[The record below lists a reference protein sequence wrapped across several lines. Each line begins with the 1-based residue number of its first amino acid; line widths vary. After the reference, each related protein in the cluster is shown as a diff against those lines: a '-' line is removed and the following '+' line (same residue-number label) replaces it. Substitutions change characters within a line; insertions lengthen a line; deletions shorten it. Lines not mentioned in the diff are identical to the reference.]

1 MPSVVWHAEK
11 PLVRTAPAP
20 LYLLSGLVHD
30 AGIKVVL
37 SGEGADELLGGYDL
51 FRETKIRRF
60 WARNPGS
67 AWRGALLRRLYSYAA
82 NWQRITP
89 AYLRAFYKAY
99 LSGADGSFF
108 SHLPRW
114 DTTAGIKSYFSDALK
129 SELAS
134 GDCVRDLEALLPA
147 GFPGWSHLSRAQYIE
162 TATLLSG
169 NLLSSQGDRMAMAH
183 SVEGRYPFLDHRV
196 AEFCAAL
203 PERLRLKVLAEKYLL
218 KKIARQFLPAEV
230 VERPKQAYRAPDAPS
245 FFDTSQGWYMDEL
258 LSADNVAESGYF
270 HAPAVARLVQRCRR
284 TDLSLLGAKGSMALT
299 AIVTTLLL
307 DRLFVRGHASSFAAR
322 GSAITVIDARTRG
335 ARADR
340 PLRRPVAALS

>member
-1 MPSVVWHAEK
+1 VVPVLAHARPVGAGPVGRPIPLLAAVGQAGVRSIVSRIADAQGEAEHRHLAGGLQTFSVRFTDPDYDEGSFQRTTAAFLKTRHREVTCSYRDIGRVMPSVVWHAEK

-218 KKIARQFLPAEV
+218 KKIARHPVVDLNCAEAELEETFL
-230 VERPKQAYRAPDAPS
+230 AYYGTGEHDA
-245 FFDTSQGWYMDEL
+245 
-258 LSADNVAESGYF
+258 A
-270 HAPAVARLVQRCRR
+270 
-284 TDLSLLGAKGSMALT
+284 
-299 AIVTTLLL
+299 
-307 DRLFVRGHASSFAAR
+307 
-322 GSAITVIDARTRG
+322 
-335 ARADR
+335 
-340 PLRRPVAALS
+340 